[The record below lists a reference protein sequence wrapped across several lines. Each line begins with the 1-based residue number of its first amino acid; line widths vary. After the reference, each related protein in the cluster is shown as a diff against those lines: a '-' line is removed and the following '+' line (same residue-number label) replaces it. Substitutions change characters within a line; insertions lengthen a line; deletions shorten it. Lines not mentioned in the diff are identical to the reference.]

1 MFATAAEFKVFNYV
15 RMWINVVYSEAKEEP
30 RRTSSFFF
38 SKQPTPAKP
47 SKVKEM

>member
-1 MFATAAEFKVFNYV
+1 MLLLQLNLKCLIIMYV
-15 RMWINVVYSEAKEEP
+15 DVVYSEAKEEP